1 MRRLFPIL
9 SSILIGALA
18 VALGMGI
25 YLRKAN
31 VDRELLS
38 KQTVEAQQMV
48 KDAQQKQDQAIR
60 EANTKLADANAEVTK
75 AQLALLTFQEEQKAM
90 LSAIQLQEPKPSALR
105 GWKEA
110 VDLALGVSLK
120 YPQTSEIENADGSSL
135 TVSTVALTSNLVPV
149 SDRRWLSLMPWN
161 DTKAQELTLNFTTS
175 TPVSYAV
182 RGHLI
187 SGNLGAIDGAV
198 PNIFVLKVRTG
209 NAEYLIWARDPDKL
223 PDHQTLLRTLST
235 FSFND

>member
-1 MRRLFPIL
+1 MRRLVPIL

-38 KQTVEAQQMV
+38 KQTAEAQQMV
-48 KDAQQKQDQAIR
+48 KDAQRKQDQAIR
-60 EANTKLADANAEVTK
+60 EANTKLADANAEVIK
-75 AQLALLTFQEEQKAM
+75 AQTALQTLQEEQKAM
-90 LSAIQLQEPKPSALR
+90 LAAVQLQEPRPALLR

-110 VDLALGVSLK
+110 VDLTLGVSLK
-120 YPQTSEIENADGSSL
+120 YPQTSQVTTSDSALTISTTAFVSEPEPVQDHNWFSL
-135 TVSTVALTSNLVPV
+135 TSW
-149 SDRRWLSLMPWN
+149 D
-161 DTKAQELTLNFTTS
+161 DTKAQELTLNFSTS

-187 SGNLGAIDGAV
+187 TGNIGMINGTIPD
-198 PNIFVLKVRTG
+198 IFVLKVRTG

-223 PDHQTLLRTLST
+223 PEHRTLLQLLST
-235 FSFND
+235 LNFND